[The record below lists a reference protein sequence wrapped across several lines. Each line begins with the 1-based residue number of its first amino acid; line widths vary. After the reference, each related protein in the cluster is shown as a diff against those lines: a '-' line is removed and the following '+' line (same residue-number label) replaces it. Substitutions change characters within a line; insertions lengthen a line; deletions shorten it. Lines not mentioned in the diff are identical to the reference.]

1 MMVVLGMM
9 SAPTTTETQNSLD
22 FSAAERFR
30 RPPTNK
36 YSVSETDLIQSS
48 RELVPQIELIQSI
61 GDYGFIFYKVFGTK
75 YRSVGRF
82 RYLKLIRHKWQR
94 LSQNPSLIITH
105 LNTNEPVSVDV
116 ANSKL
121 SGSEFLRFLNQIT
134 TMLIREFVA
143 NSNFMAF
150 M

>member
-1 MMVVLGMM
+1 MNGLDCGPRDDVRADDDGDAELFGLLGSGEVQKTAYKQVFGMRKR
-9 SAPTTTETQNSLD
+9 SDTKEWQW
-22 FSAAERFR
+22 
-30 RPPTNK
+30 
-36 YSVSETDLIQSS
+36 
-48 RELVPQIELIQSI
+48 VPQIELIQSI

-82 RYLKLIRHKWQR
+82 RYLKLIRHKWLR
-94 LSQNPSLIITH
+94 LRQNPSLIITH

-143 NSNFMAF
+143 NSNFM
-150 M
+150 